1 MFITSKQIA
10 RVFITAM
17 LPVTLL
23 IFSTESRSEDT
34 VQKDALSISAQTAVD
49 VYTPKES
56 KGKCPLII
64 LSHNGGAKKE
74 DWGDFPSELA
84 SKGYVVANIGWN
96 DFAGH
101 DDYKAAMD
109 AVIKKYAD
117 KADQSRIAFVGA
129 CHGAIKMI
137 DMLNDSADAIKFR
150 SIVFL
155 SVSEGN
161 EIAGA
166 HAPILGVYSTDDHLG
181 SYYIGFTKH
190 YVEDLITAPKKAV
203 AFKGTP
209 HGNELV
215 TDAKSKDQIRKEIY
229 GWLTDNFK

>member
-1 MFITSKQIA
+1 MFITSKRIV
-10 RVFITAM
+10 RVFIIAL
-17 LPVTLL
+17 LPVTLF
-23 IFSTESRSEDT
+23 IFATETRSEDS
-34 VQKDALSISAQTAVD
+34 VQKDALSISAETAVD
-49 VYTPKES
+49 VYALKTS
-56 KGKCPLII
+56 KGKSPLVI

-74 DWGDFPSELA
+74 DWGDFPAELA

-101 DDYKAAMD
+101 DDYKAAID
-109 AVIKKYAD
+109 AVMKKYSD
-117 KADQSRIAFVGA
+117 KTDSSRVAFVGG

-137 DMLNDSADAIKFR
+137 DMMNDPADAIKFR

-166 HAPILGVYSTDDHLG
+166 HAPVLGVYSTDDHLG

>member
-1 MFITSKQIA
+1 MIITTKKIA
-10 RVFITAM
+10 RVFITAI
-17 LPVTLL
+17 LPVTL
-23 IFSTESRSEDT
+23 IVFATESRSEDN
-34 VQKDALSISAQTAVD
+34 VQKDSISISTETAVD
-49 VYTPKES
+49 VYALKSS
-56 KGKCPLII
+56 KGKCPLVI

-74 DWGDFPSELA
+74 DWGDFPAELA

-96 DFAGH
+96 DFSGH

-109 AVIKKYAD
+109 AVMKKYSDRAD
-117 KADQSRIAFVGA
+117 RSRVAFVGG

-137 DMLNDSADAIKFR
+137 DMMNEPADAISFR

-166 HAPILGVYSTDDHLG
+166 HPPVLGVYSTDDHLG

-190 YVEDLITAPKKAV
+190 YVEDLITTPKKAI

-215 TDAKSKDQIRKEIY
+215 TDAKSKDLIRKEIY
-229 GWLTDNFK
+229 SWLADNFK